1 MLINQL
7 AKRLSPFSVD
17 ILSNKLDM
25 KKLIVLLI
33 LIVSPLLL
41 AAQVKK
47 VAILETVDKE
57 GTISYPIK
65 LMLRANLS
73 KAITNTNGYEAYDR
87 TDMDAIMNEQ
97 DFQRTEQM
105 RRQRLS

>member
-7 AKRLSPFSVD
+7 AKRLCPFSVD

-47 VAILETVDKE
+47 VAILDVVDRTGTVDVFSMF
-57 GTISYPIK
+57 I
-65 LMLRANLS
+65 
-73 KAITNTNGYEAYDR
+73 
-87 TDMDAIMNEQ
+87 
-97 DFQRTEQM
+97 
-105 RRQRLS
+105 